1 MDTIHDVTQRGGVES
16 LRRILDENPDF
27 PLAYFTCFLRTTLH
41 EAAIRGHV
49 ELAREIV
56 NRVPELTMK
65 MVTVLLNANTDACV
79 VQDKNGGT
87 PLHLA
92 AMRDEVEVMDMLIEK
107 RPEAIHQRLMNSNET
122 ILHLSV
128 KNSSHRAMFKLAE
141 YLVENRTNL
150 ANKPDEISVNSIDS
164 SGNTILHLAAQLKE
178 MKMFNFLMQ
187 NVVLRIDINI
197 RNNEGVTALQM
208 LDRKEME
215 ALGMSCYDY
224 HTTREEV
231 RQQEIEVPQQ
241 RTTSKNEWLKERMNT
256 IMIVA
261 ALIAGIAF
269 QAVIN
274 PPGGVFQEDSKID
287 SVKEPVMFTYYLRNF
302 INNTAT
308 GEGFQSYYSHV
319 HNLPQQKTTRDNI
332 TADDIITYRANFVND
347 LLTAAKNSESLARSV
362 FTYKSK
368 KLAPG
373 IILDDDWWMNITS
386 NFNTTYGGGSGF
398 SPYLMQYA
406 GNAIMA
412 CASPNAYQS
421 YILLNSLALVV
432 CALTVLIVTFDAIKQ
447 RPSSRPT
454 TSIVRYL
461 EVLVATAVACIIL
474 SYAIVIKTIAPPF
487 WDYGYVKSQLRISLV
502 AFTCMPL
509 LTFHILGSRTLSRF
523 GV

>member
-1 MDTIHDVTQRGGVES
+1 MLYLYTLMVYFIF
-16 LRRILDENPDF
+16 ILQKKNH
-27 PLAYFTCFLRTTLH
+27 FL
-41 EAAIRGHV
+41 
-49 ELAREIV
+49 
-56 NRVPELTMK
+56 
-65 MVTVLLNANTDACV
+65 V
-79 VQDKNGGT
+79 VC
-87 PLHLA
+87 A
-92 AMRDEVEVMDMLIEK
+92 VFEK
-107 RPEAIHQRLMNSNET
+107 RIYSFQRKIDRLTNINSVSF
-122 ILHLSV
+122 L
-128 KNSSHRAMFKLAE
+128 
-141 YLVENRTNL
+141 
-150 ANKPDEISVNSIDS
+150 
-164 SGNTILHLAAQLKE
+164 Q
-178 MKMFNFLMQ
+178 MFNFLIQ

-241 RTTSKNEWLKERMNT
+241 HTEVPQQSATSKNEWLKERMNT

-302 INNTAT
+302 INNTAVD
-308 GEGFQSYYSHV
+308 EGFHLYYSHI
-319 HNLPQQKTTRDNI
+319 HNLPQQKSTRGNI

-406 GNAIMA
+406 GTAIMA

-447 RPSSRPT
+447 RPSSTST

-474 SYAIVIKTIAPPF
+474 SYMIVIKTIAPPF
-487 WDYGYVKSQLRISLV
+487 WDYGYVKSQLLNTLV

-523 GV
+523 GVWALGHPFFKHFIWRRNSGIHQFMWLIIKMILCFFVLVTLWSVFIRTLW